1 MKEKKEKK
9 AERKRINIRLDD
21 PVFDELHDLKKLGK
35 FKDWEALILFLMSEK
50 RGLKKVYVDQDG
62 HSVKVL
68 NHLNKY
74 ANNLNQLAK
83 KAHENGQIDNS
94 ELNKMREFFNAGIK
108 ARNYFH
114 KKVIPFY
121 NKRKK

>member
-1 MKEKKEKK
+1 MKEKKDKK
-9 AERKRINIRLDD
+9 PERKRINIRLDD
-21 PVFDELHDLKKLGK
+21 PVFDELHDLKRLGK

-50 RGLKKVYVDQDG
+50 KGLKKVYVDQDG

-83 KAHENGQIDNS
+83 KANECGQIDNS
-94 ELNKMREFFNAGIK
+94 ELNEMRKFFNAGIK
-108 ARNYFH
+108 ARNYFN

-121 NKRKK
+121 NKRNK

>member
-1 MKEKKEKK
+1 MKNNKERKP
-9 AERKRINIRLDD
+9 ERKRINIRLDD
-21 PVFDELHDLKKLGK
+21 PVFDELQDLKKLGK
-35 FKDWEALILFLMSEK
+35 FKSWEALILFLMSEK
-50 RGLKKVYVDQDG
+50 RGLKKVYIDQDG

-83 KAHENGQIDNS
+83 VANECKQIDNS
-94 ELNKMREFFNAGIK
+94 ELEKIRDFFNQGIK
-108 ARNYFH
+108 ARNYFN

-121 NKRKK
+121 NERKK

>member
-1 MKEKKEKK
+1 MKNNRERKP
-9 AERKRINIRLDD
+9 ERKRINIRLDD
-21 PVFDELHDLKKLGK
+21 PVFDELHDLKRLGK
-35 FKDWEALILFLMSEK
+35 FKDWEAVILFLMSEK
-50 RGLKKVYVDQDG
+50 KGLKKVYIDQEG
-62 HSVKVL
+62 YSVKVL

-83 KAHENGQIDNS
+83 KANENGQIDNL

-108 ARNYFH
+108 ARNYFN

-121 NKRKK
+121 NERKK

>member
-1 MKEKKEKK
+1 MKEKK

-21 PVFDELHDLKKLGK
+21 PVFDELHDLKRLGK
-35 FKDWEALILFLMSEK
+35 FKDWEAVILFLMSEK
-50 RGLKKVYVDQDG
+50 KGLKKVYVDQGG

-74 ANNLNQLAK
+74 ANNLNQMAK
-83 KAHENGQIDNS
+83 IANENGKIDNF

-108 ARNYFH
+108 ARNYFN

-121 NKRKK
+121 NERKK

>member
-1 MKEKKEKK
+1 MKNNREKKP
-9 AERKRINIRLDD
+9 ERKRINIRLDD
-21 PVFDELHDLKKLGK
+21 PVFDELHDLKRLGK
-35 FKDWEALILFLMSEK
+35 FKDWEAVILFLMSEK
-50 RGLKKVYVDQDG
+50 KGLKKVYVDQGG

-74 ANNLNQLAK
+74 ANNLNQLAR
-83 KAHENGQIDNS
+83 KANANGKIDNF

-108 ARNYFH
+108 ARNYFN

-121 NKRKK
+121 NERKN